1 MSGWP
6 KETRHLSKRTIR
18 VDAKDKVTGQA
29 KYTYDRHPQGMLYGV
44 MLRSKWAAA
53 RIEEIDL
60 QPALDMPGVEAAVL
74 VQDIPR
80 DIRFYGQEIA
90 AVAATTPEL
99 AEEAVRAIKMKVSIR
114 PHVVDPIKSIEDG
127 APEVFKGRQNLST
140 PKTRERAK
148 PDQAFAK
155 PGLVVADVTVMTQ
168 AEVHHPLE
176 THGHVIEWGADGN
189 VTVWASTQAISSV
202 KNSMAKALDIPASQ
216 VRVISEFMGGGFGA
230 KFGSG
235 VEGLACA
242 RLSKETKK
250 PVKLM
255 LSRFDNH
262 HSVGN
267 RPGSYQKIK
276 IAADKNGKL
285 AAFESVGFGSAGYAS
300 GGSTAGGGGGAGF
313 RTPYVYD
320 VRPIKTSQF
329 GVAINGGSARA
340 FRAPQHPQG
349 CFGMETAMQELCDKL
364 GMDPVEFRKLNT
376 SHEVRLGQFDLAA
389 ERFEWKKKYK
399 KPGTA
404 EGVVK
409 TGVGVATGEWGGG
422 GKGSTAEVIVSE
434 DGSVE
439 VRCGTQDLG
448 TATKTSMAVV
458 AAETLGL
465 NPTDIVSRCGDTN
478 FPPSGGSGGSTTSP
492 SVMPAVKVACD
503 NTLEELQQVSGM
515 SDITGNNW
523 KKACSK
529 IGPEPLV
536 VQGKWK
542 EGLSGRG
549 TAGVQMAEVEVDT
562 ETGFIK
568 VKKMTVVQDCGLLVN
583 LHTAESQANGGIIMG
598 IGYALYEER
607 VMDDVTG
614 VSLNPNF
621 ETYKLPTLADIPEI
635 DLTLQNMPER
645 GVIGIGEP
653 VTVPTAAA
661 IANAVSNAIGIRI
674 TSLPITPAK
683 VLDALNGESGAEE
696 NISWDRVA
704 AISHAGDFI
713 NLDQQEFLV

>member
-6 KETRHLSKRTIR
+6 KETKHLSKRTVR
-18 VDAKDKVTGQA
+18 VDAKEKVTGRA
-29 KYTYDRHPQGMLYGV
+29 KYTYDQHPKGMLYGM
-44 MLRSKWAAA
+44 MLRSKWPAA
-53 RIEEIDL
+53 RLEEIDL

-74 VQDIPR
+74 VQDVPR

-90 AVAATTPEL
+90 AVAAATPEI
-99 AEEAVRAIKMKVSIR
+99 AEEAIRAIKLKATVR
-114 PHVVDPIKSIEDG
+114 PHVVDPMKSIEEG
-127 APEVFKGRQNLST
+127 APEVFKGRTNLST
-140 PKTRERAK
+140 PKTRERAN
-148 PDQAFAK
+148 PDEAFAK
-155 PGLVVADVTVMTQ
+155 ADVVAEVTVMTQ
-168 AEVHHPLE
+168 AEIHHPLE
-176 THGHVIEWGADGN
+176 THGHVIDWGADGN

-202 KNSMAKALDIPASQ
+202 KNAIAKALDVPSSQ

-242 RLSKETKK
+242 RLSKATKK

-276 IAADKNGKL
+276 IAADKSGKL
-285 AAFESVGFGSAGYAS
+285 VAYENIGFGSAGYAS
-300 GGSTAGGGGGAGF
+300 GGATAGGGGGAGF
-313 RTPYVYD
+313 KTPYVYD
-320 VRPIKTSQF
+320 VRPVKTSQF
-329 GVAINGGSARA
+329 GVAIHAGSARA

-364 GMDPVEFRKLNT
+364 GMDPVEFRKMNT
-376 SHEVRLGQFDLAA
+376 AHEVRLSQFDLAA
-389 ERFEWKKKYK
+389 ERFEWKKKFK
-399 KPGTA
+399 KPGSSKGA
-404 EGVVK
+404 VK
-409 TGVGVATGEWGGG
+409 SGVGVATGEWGGG
-422 GKGSTAEVIVSE
+422 GKNSTAEVIVGE

-465 NPTDIVSRCGDTN
+465 DPTDIVSRCGDTN

-503 NTLEELQQVSGM
+503 NTIEELRLASGM
-515 SDITGNNW
+515 SDVTGKNW

-529 IGPEPLV
+529 IGPDPLV
-536 VQGKWK
+536 VQGKWR
-542 EGLSGRG
+542 EGLSGNG

-568 VKKMTVVQDCGLLVN
+568 VKKITCVQDCGLLVN
-583 LHTAESQANGGIIMG
+583 LQTAESQANGGIIMG
-598 IGYALYEER
+598 ISYALYEER
-607 VMDDVTG
+607 VMDDATG
-614 VSLNPNF
+614 VPLNPNF
-621 ETYKLPTLADIPEI
+621 ETYKLPTLADMPEI
-635 DLTLQNMPER
+635 DVTFQNMPER

-661 IANAVSNAIGIRI
+661 IANAVSNAIGIRM

-683 VLDALNGESGAEE
+683 VLDALNGTPGAEQ
-696 NISWDRVA
+696 NIAWDRVA
-704 AISHAGDFI
+704 SISKTGDFI
-713 NLDQQEFLV
+713 NLDQQELPA

>member
-6 KETRHLSKRTIR
+6 KETRHLSKRTVR
-18 VDAKDKVTGQA
+18 VDAKEKVTGQA
-29 KYTYDRHPQGMLYGV
+29 KYTYDQHPKGMLYGR
-44 MLRSKWAAA
+44 MLTSKWPAA
-53 RIEEIDL
+53 RLEAVDL

-74 VQDIPR
+74 VQDVPR

-90 AVAATTPEL
+90 AVAATTPEI
-99 AEEAVRAIKMKVSIR
+99 AEEAVRAIIVNATPR
-114 PHVVDPIKSIEDG
+114 PHVVDPIKSIESS
-127 APEVFKGRQNLST
+127 APEVFKGRTNLST

-148 PDQAFAK
+148 PDAAFEKAD
-155 PGLVVADVTVMTQ
+155 VVAEVTVMTQ
-168 AEVHHPLE
+168 AEIHHPLE
-176 THGHVIEWGADGN
+176 THGHVIEWGADDRI
-189 VTVWASTQAISSV
+189 TVWASTQAITSV
-202 KNSMAKALDIPASQ
+202 KNAIAKALDVPASQ

-242 RLSKETKK
+242 RLSKATKK

-255 LSRFDNH
+255 LTRFDNH

-267 RPGSYQKIK
+267 RPPSYQKIK

-285 AAFESVGFGSAGYAS
+285 EAFESVGFGSAGYAS
-300 GGSTAGGGGGAGF
+300 GGTTAGGGGGAGF
-313 RTPYVYD
+313 RAPYVYD
-320 VRPIKTSQF
+320 VRPVKTSQF

-376 SHEVRLGQFDLAA
+376 NHEVRLGQFDLAA

-399 KPGTA
+399 KPGTS

-422 GKGSTAEVIVSE
+422 GKGSAAEIIVGE

-458 AAETLGL
+458 AGETLGL
-465 NPTDIVSRCGDTN
+465 DPQDIVSRCGDTN

-503 NTLEELQQVSGM
+503 NTLEELKELSGM
-515 SDITGNNW
+515 SDVTGKNW
-523 KKACSK
+523 QKACAK
-529 IGPEPLV
+529 IGPESLV
-536 VQGKWK
+536 VQGKWR

-568 VKKMTVVQDCGLLVN
+568 VKNITAIQDCGLLVN

-598 IGYALYEER
+598 ISYALYEER
-607 VMDDVTG
+607 VMDDQTG

-621 ETYKLPTLADIPEI
+621 ETYKLPTLADMPEI

-661 IANAVSNAIGIRI
+661 IANAVSNAIGVRM

-683 VLDALNGESGAEE
+683 VLDALYGESGQEE
-696 NISWDRVA
+696 KIQWDRVA
-704 AISHAGDFI
+704 SIYRAGDYI
-713 NLDQQEFLV
+713 NLDDQEMPA